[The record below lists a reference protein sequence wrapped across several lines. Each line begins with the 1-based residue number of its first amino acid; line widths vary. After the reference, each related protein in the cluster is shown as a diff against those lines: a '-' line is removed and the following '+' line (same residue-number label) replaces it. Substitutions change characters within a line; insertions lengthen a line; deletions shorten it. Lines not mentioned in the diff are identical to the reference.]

1 MSKLGLTLLLLA
13 STLAAQDLSTLKSI
27 KYREIGP
34 FRGGRVTAVMGVDS
48 QPNVFYFGSVGGGLW
63 KTTDAGISWQSISDG
78 QPFGTGDVGTIAV
91 SASDPNII
99 YVGMGEAPIRGNVSY
114 GDGIYKSLDAGK
126 TWKKLGLEATEQ
138 IARIRI
144 HPKNPDVAYACALGH
159 VFGPNEERGLYKT
172 VDGGKSWKLIKT
184 QGPKAGCID
193 VVLDP
198 NNPNIIWAGFWQV
211 LRQPWNFDS
220 GGPGSG
226 IFMSTDGGDTWTDK
240 TRAPGLPKGLIG
252 TVGIDI
258 SPVNSERI
266 FIQVE
271 AEDGGIFRSDNGGR
285 TFTKVNEDRKLR
297 QRAWYYN
304 RVFCD
309 PKNQDVIYGL
319 NVQMFKS
326 SDGGKTFLQQIQT
339 PHGDN
344 HDLWIAPSD
353 PNRMIQGNDG
363 GAIVSMNGGKTWSS
377 VMNQPTAQFYRV
389 SVDDQFPYWVYGAQ
403 QDNTTVKTM
412 SRTTSGAGIT
422 EANWYPVGGGESGWV
437 VPYPKDP
444 EVVFAG
450 SYDGLL
456 TRYDHRTGQT
466 RDVTV
471 WPDNPMGHG
480 VEDMKYRFQWSFPMV
495 FSPHDP
501 DLLYAGGNE
510 LFITT
515 NQGQSWKS
523 ISPDLTRNDKSKQ
536 GPSGG
541 EITKDNTAVEYYDT
555 IFTIAES
562 PVKKGVIW
570 TGSDDGLVYVTQDAG
585 KNWAKVTPPGIPEWI
600 QINTVEPSPFD
611 AGTCYVAATKYK
623 LDDFNPY
630 LYKTTDY
637 GKTWTKI
644 DSGIPK
650 GAFTRVIREDPNMKG
665 LLFAGTETGIYV
677 SFNDGAK
684 WQPIQLNL
692 PITPV
697 TDMVFQKRERE
708 LVVATQGRSFW
719 ILDDVNVVEQLASNP
734 VLFKPKDT
742 YRMAGGR
749 GFGGGRGGGAAMG
762 QNPPSGSV
770 IYYNLD
776 AKPKE
781 ASLEFLDSKGGLIR
795 KFTNHAEKKE
805 EVLAGSAE
813 EEDFAARFA
822 GPTSIPA
829 EKGMNKFVWDLHYED
844 AKRFPGMILW
854 AGSTR
859 GPIIIPGTYTVKLT
873 VDGKSYTQTFEAK
886 KDPRIN
892 TTPEDFMSQLEIE
905 LQIRDKLTR
914 THEAIINIRSIRKQ
928 IDELAAR
935 IDNKNVVEK
944 AKALA
949 AELTSVE
956 EALYQTKNRANE
968 DPLNFPIRLNNK
980 MASLLG
986 AIQSADARPTQ
997 QEQQVF
1003 EDINTGI
1010 NGQLKKLDVIFTK
1023 DVPAFNKYV
1032 KDQDIPAVSI
1042 KTGPAPQ

>member
-1 MSKLGLTLLLLA
+1 MHKLVLLLA
-13 STLAAQDLSTLKSI
+13 IPLSAQDLSLLKTI

-48 QPNVFYFGSVGGGLW
+48 QPNVYYFGSVGGGLW
-63 KTTDAGISWQSISDG
+63 KTNDAGTSWQSISDG

-91 SASDPNII
+91 SESDPNVI

-126 TWKKLGLEATEQ
+126 TWKHLGMEATQQ

-144 HPKNPDVAYACALGH
+144 HPKNPDIAYACALGH
-159 VFGPNEERGLYKT
+159 VFGPNDERGLYKT
-172 VDGGKSWKLIKT
+172 VDGGKSWKQIKT

-193 VVLDP
+193 IVLDP
-198 NNPNIIWAGFWQV
+198 KNPNVIWAGFWQV

-226 IFMSTDGGDTWTDK
+226 IFMSTDGGDTWVDK

-258 SPVNSERI
+258 SPANSDRI

-271 AEDGGIFRSDNGGR
+271 AEDGGIFRSDNAGR

-309 PKNQDVIYGL
+309 PRNQDVIYGL

-326 SDGGKTFLQQIQT
+326 NDGGKTFLQQIQT

-353 PNRMIQGNDG
+353 PDRMIQGNDG
-363 GAIVSMNGGKTWSS
+363 GATVSMNGGKSWSS
-377 VMNQPTAQFYRV
+377 LMNQPTAQFYRV
-389 SVDDQFPYWVYGAQ
+389 AVDDQFPYWIYGAQ

-444 EVVFAG
+444 EIVFAG

-495 FSPHDP
+495 FSPHDG
-501 DLLYAGGNE
+501 DMLYAGGNE
-510 LFITT
+510 LFVTT

-541 EITKDNTAVEYYDT
+541 AITKDNTAVEYYDT

-562 PVKKGVIW
+562 PVKKGVVW

-585 KNWAKVTPPGIPEWI
+585 KNWAKVTPSGIPDWI

-623 LDDFNPY
+623 LDDYNPY

-644 DSGIPK
+644 DSGIPN
-650 GAFTRVIREDPNMKG
+650 GAFTRVIREDPNKKG
-665 LLFAGTETGIYV
+665 LLFAGTETGIYI

-697 TDMVFQKRERE
+697 TDMAFQKRENE

-719 ILDDVNVVEQLASNP
+719 IMDDMNVIQQLASNP

-742 YRMAGGR
+742 YRFAGGR

-770 IYYNLD
+770 IYYNFD

-795 KFTNHAEKKE
+795 KFTNHAPKQE
-805 EVLAGSAE
+805 EVLAGSVE
-813 EEDFAARFA
+813 EEDLAARFA

-829 EKGMNKFVWDLHYED
+829 EKGMNKFTWDLHYED

-886 KDPRIN
+886 KDPRIS
-892 TTPEDFMSQLEIE
+892 TTPEDFQSQLEIE

-935 IDNKNVVEK
+935 IENKNVIEK

-949 AELTSVE
+949 AELTDVE

-1032 KDQDIPAVSI
+1032 KDQDVPAVSI
-1042 KTGPAPQ
+1042 KTTGPGAQ

>member
-1 MSKLGLTLLLLA
+1 MRKIASFLLCL
-13 STLAAQDLSTLKSI
+13 SIPLAAQDLSLLKTI

-34 FRGGRVTAVMGVDS
+34 FRAGRVVAVVGVDS
-48 QPNVFYFGSVGGGLW
+48 QPNVFYHGSVGGGLW
-63 KTTDAGISWQSISDG
+63 KTTDAGNSWLSISDG
-78 QPFGTGDVGTIAV
+78 QPFGTGDVGSIAV
-91 SASDPNII
+91 SESDPNIL
-99 YVGMGEAPIRGNVSY
+99 YVGMGESPIRGNVSH
-114 GDGIYKSLDAGK
+114 GDGAYKSLDAGK
-126 TWKKLGLEATEQ
+126 TWKRIGLEDTRQ

-144 HPKNPDVAYACALGH
+144 HPKNPDIAYACALGH
-159 VFGPNEERGLYKT
+159 IFGPSDERGVYKT
-172 VDGGKSWKLIKT
+172 IDGGKTWKQMKT

-193 VVLDP
+193 IVLDP
-198 NNPNIIWAGFWQV
+198 KNPNIIWAGFWQV

-226 IFMSTDGGDTWTDK
+226 IFMSSDGGETWTDK

-252 TVGIDI
+252 TIGIDI
-258 SPVNSERI
+258 SPANSDRI
-266 FIQVE
+266 FVQVE
-271 AEDGGIFRSDNGGR
+271 SEDGGIFRSDNAGR
-285 TFTKVNEDRKLR
+285 TFTKINQDRKLR

-319 NVQMFKS
+319 NVDFFKS
-326 SDGGKTFLQQIQT
+326 SDGGKTFQSIMT

-353 PNRMIQGNDG
+353 PKRMIEGNDG
-363 GAIVSMNGGKTWSS
+363 GAIVTMNGGVTWSS
-377 VMNQPTAQFYRV
+377 IMNQPTAQFYRV
-389 SVDDQFPYWVYGAQ
+389 AVDDQFPYWIYGAQ
-403 QDNTTVKTM
+403 QDNTTVKTI
-412 SRTTSGAGIT
+412 SRTTSGGGIT

-444 EVVFAG
+444 EIVFAG
-450 SYDGLL
+450 SYDGLI
-456 TRYDHRTGQT
+456 TRYDHHTGQT

-480 VEDMKYRFQWSFPMV
+480 VEDMKYRFQWDFPMI

-510 LFITT
+510 LFIST

-541 EITKDNTAVEYYDT
+541 AITKDNTAVEYYDT
-555 IFTIAES
+555 IFTVSES

-570 TGSDDGLVYVTQDAG
+570 TGSDDGLVFVTQDAG
-585 KNWAKVTPPGIPEWI
+585 KNWSKVTPPGIPDWI
-600 QINTVEPSPFD
+600 QINSIDASPFD
-611 AGTCYVAATKYK
+611 AGTAYVAATKYK
-623 LDDFNPY
+623 LDDFHPY

-644 DSGIPK
+644 DTGIPAN
-650 GAFTRVIREDPNMKG
+650 AFTRVIREDPNKKG
-665 LLFAGTETGIYV
+665 LLFAGTETGIYI
-677 SFNDGAK
+677 SFDDGAK

-697 TDMVFQKRERE
+697 ADMAFQKRENE

-719 ILDDVNVVEQLASNP
+719 IMDDMNVIQQLGTTP

-749 GFGGGRGGGAAMG
+749 GGGGRHSAGGAAG
-762 QNPPSGSV
+762 QNPPAGAV

-776 AKPKE
+776 AKPKD

-795 KFTNHAEKKE
+795 KFTNQAEKQE
-805 EVLAGSAE
+805 EVLFGSAE
-813 EEDFAARFA
+813 EEDLAARFA
-822 GPTSIPA
+822 APSAIPA
-829 EKGMNKFVWDLHYED
+829 EKGLNKFVWDLHYED

-854 AGSTR
+854 AGSIR
-859 GPIIIPGTYTVKLT
+859 GPIVIPGTYTVKLT

-886 KDPRIN
+886 KDPRI
-892 TTPEDFMSQLEIE
+892 TTTQEDFQSQLEVE
-905 LQIRDKLTR
+905 LQIRDKLTK

-928 IDELAAR
+928 IEELTAR
-935 IDNKNVVEK
+935 IDNKNVIDK
-944 AKALA
+944 AKALT
-949 AELTSVE
+949 AELTNVE

-1010 NGQLKKLDVIFTK
+1010 NGQLKKLDTILTT
-1023 DVPAFNKYV
+1023 DVPAFNKFV
-1032 KDQDIPAVSI
+1032 KDQDVPAVTI
-1042 KTGPAPQ
+1042 KPNK

>member
-1 MSKLGLTLLLLA
+1 MRTLVLLLA
-13 STLAAQDLSTLKSI
+13 IPLAAQDLSTLKTI
-27 KYREIGP
+27 KYREVGP

-48 QPNVFYFGSVGGGLW
+48 QPNIYYFGSVGGGLW
-63 KTTDAGISWQSISDG
+63 KTTDAGTSWQSISDG

-91 SASDPNII
+91 SESDPNIL

-126 TWKKLGLEATEQ
+126 TWKKQGLEATQQ

-144 HPKNPDVAYACALGH
+144 HPKNPDIAYACALGH

-172 VDGGKSWKLIKT
+172 IDGGKNWKQIKT
-184 QGPKAGCID
+184 QGSKAGCID

-198 NNPNIIWAGFWQV
+198 KNPNLIWAGFWQV
-211 LRQPWNFDS
+211 VRKPWDFDS

-226 IFMSTDGGDTWTDK
+226 IFMSNDGGETWTDK
-240 TRAPGLPKGLIG
+240 TRAPGLPKGLVG
-252 TVGIDI
+252 TIGIDI
-258 SPVNSERI
+258 SPANSDRI

-285 TFTKVNEDRKLR
+285 TFVKINEERKLR

-319 NVQMFKS
+319 NVNMFKS
-326 SDGGKTFLQQIQT
+326 NDGGKTFSQTIQT

-344 HDLWIAPSD
+344 HDLWISPSD
-353 PNRMIQGNDG
+353 TNRMIQGNDG
-363 GAIVSMNGGKTWSS
+363 GAIISVNGGKSWSS

-389 SVDDQFPYWVYGAQ
+389 AVDDQFPYWIYGAQ
-403 QDNTTVKTM
+403 QDNSTVKTM
-412 SRTTSGAGIT
+412 SRTTSGGGIT

-444 EVVFAG
+444 EIVFAG
-450 SYDGLL
+450 SYDGLI

-480 VEDMKYRFQWSFPMV
+480 AEDMKYRFQWNFPMI
-495 FSPHDP
+495 FSPNDP

-510 LFITT
+510 LFTST

-536 GPSGG
+536 GPAGG
-541 EITKDNTAVEYYDT
+541 QITKDNTAVEYYDT

-562 PVKKGVIW
+562 TVKKGVIW

-585 KNWAKVTPPGIPEWI
+585 KNWSKVTPTGIPEWI
-600 QINTVEPSPFD
+600 QINSIEPSPFD
-611 AGTCYVAATKYK
+611 AGTAYVAATMYK
-623 LDDFNPY
+623 LDDFSPY

-650 GAFTRVIREDPNMKG
+650 GAFTRVIREDPNKKG
-665 LLFAGTETGIYV
+665 LLFAGTETGIYI

-697 TDMVFQKRERE
+697 TDMAFQKRENE

-719 ILDDVNVVEQLASNP
+719 IMDDMNVIQQLGTTP

-770 IYYNLD
+770 IYYNLAD
-776 AKPKE
+776 KPTE
-781 ASLEFLDSKGGLIR
+781 ASLEFLDAKGGLIR

-829 EKGMNKFVWDLHYED
+829 EKGMNKFIWDLHYED

-859 GPIIIPGTYTVKLT
+859 GPIIIPGAYTAKLT

-886 KDPRIN
+886 KDPRIA
-892 TTPEDFMSQLEIE
+892 TTPEDFQSQLEIE
-905 LQIRDKLTR
+905 LQIRDKLTK

-935 IDNKNVVEK
+935 IENKNVIEK

-949 AELTSVE
+949 AELSSVE

-1023 DVPAFNKYV
+1023 DVPAFNKFV
-1032 KDQDIPAVSI
+1032 KDQDVPAVSI
-1042 KTGPAPQ
+1042 KTGGPGQ

>member
-1 MSKLGLTLLLLA
+1 MCKTILALAVLA
-13 STLAAQDLSTLKSI
+13 STLAAQDLSTLKTL

-34 FRGGRVTAVMGVDS
+34 FRGGRVTAVAGVDS
-48 QPNVFYFGSVGGGLW
+48 QPNVFYFGSVGGGVW
-63 KTTDAGISWQSISDG
+63 KTTDAGNSWQPISDG
-78 QPFGTGDVGTIAV
+78 QPFGTGDVGAIAV
-91 SASDPNII
+91 SDSDPNIL

-114 GDGIYKSLDAGK
+114 GDGIYKSMDAGK
-126 TWKKLGLEATEQ
+126 TWKKLGLENTRQ

-144 HPKNPDVAYACALGH
+144 HPKDPDIAYACALGH
-159 VFGPNEERGLYKT
+159 AFGPNEERGLYKT
-172 VDGGKSWKLIKT
+172 TDGGKNWKQIYT
-184 QGPKAGCID
+184 RGPKAGCID

-198 NNPNIIWAGFWQV
+198 HNSNVIWAGFWQV
-211 LRQPWNFDS
+211 IRKPWVFES

-226 IFMSTDGGDTWTDK
+226 LFKSTDGGDTWTDM
-240 TRAPGLPKGLIG
+240 TRAPGLPKGVIG
-252 TVGIDI
+252 TVGVDI
-258 SPVNSERI
+258 SPVNSDRI
-266 FIQVE
+266 FVQIE
-271 AEDGGIFRSDNGGR
+271 ADDGGIFRSDDGGAK
-285 TFTKVNEDRKLR
+285 FIKVNDERKLR

-309 PKNQDVIYGL
+309 PKNQDVVYGT
-319 NVQMFKS
+319 NVQFFKS
-326 SDGGKTFLQQIQT
+326 SDAGKTYLPIVT

-353 PNRMIQGNDG
+353 PLRMIESNDG
-363 GAIVSMNGGKTWSS
+363 GAIISMNGGKSWSS
-377 VMNQPTAQFYRV
+377 IMNQPTAQFYRV
-389 SVDDQFPYWVYGAQ
+389 AVDDQFPYWIYGAQ

-412 SRTTSGAGIT
+412 SRTTSGPGIG
-422 EANWYPVGGGESGWV
+422 EGNWYPVGGGESGWV

-466 RDVTV
+466 RDVTI

-480 VEDMKYRFQWSFPMV
+480 VEDMKYRFQWTFPIV

-501 DLLYAGGNE
+501 DLIYAGGNE
-510 LFITT
+510 LFIST
-515 NQGQSWKS
+515 NQGQNWKS
-523 ISPDLTRNDKSKQ
+523 ISPDLTRNDKTKQ

-541 EITKDNTAVEYYDT
+541 PITKDNTAVEYYDT
-555 IFTIAES
+555 IFTVDES

-585 KNWAKVTPPGIPEWI
+585 KNWSNVTPKGIPDWI
-600 QINTVEPSPFD
+600 QINAIAASPFD
-611 AGTCYVAATKYK
+611 AGTAYMAATMYK
-623 LDDFNPY
+623 LDNYEPF

-637 GKTWTKI
+637 GKSWTRI
-644 DSGIPK
+644 NDGIP
-650 GAFTRVIREDPNMKG
+650 AQSFTRVVREDPNHKG

-692 PITPV
+692 PVTPV
-697 TDMVFQKRERE
+697 VDLAFQKRDDE

-719 ILDDVNVVEQLASNP
+719 ILDDLNVLYQVADNP
-734 VLFKPKDT
+734 VLYKPKDA
-742 YRMAGGR
+742 YRIGSRG
-749 GFGGGRGGGAAMG
+749 GFGGGRAASEALG
-762 QNPPSGSV
+762 KNPPSGAV
-770 IYYNLD
+770 IYYHLD

-781 ASLEFLDSKGGLIR
+781 ATLEFLDSKGELIR
-795 KFTNHAEKKE
+795 KFTNKVQKKE
-805 EVLAGSAE
+805 EVLAGSSE

-829 EKGMNKFVWDLHYED
+829 EAGMNRFVWDLHYED

-859 GPIIIPGTYTVKLT
+859 GPMIIPGTYTVKLT
-873 VDGKSYTQTFEAK
+873 VDGKSYTQTFDAR

-892 TTPEDFMSQLEIE
+892 TTPEDFQSQLALE
-905 LQIRDKLTR
+905 LQIRDKLTQA
-914 THEAIINIRSIRKQ
+914 HEAIINIRAIRKQ
-928 IDELAAR
+928 IEELSGR
-935 IDNKNVVEK
+935 IENKEVIAK

-949 AELTSVE
+949 AELTDVE
-956 EALYQTKNRANE
+956 EALYQTKNRASE

-980 MASLLG
+980 MASLLA
-986 AIQSADARPTQ
+986 AIQSADARPTS

-1003 EDINTGI
+1003 EDIDTGI
-1010 NGQLKKLDVIFTK
+1010 NGQLKKLNGIFDK
-1023 DVPAFNKYV
+1023 DVPAFNKFV
-1032 KDQDIPAVSI
+1032 KDQDVPAVSI
-1042 KTGPAPQ
+1042 KTTTGAF